1 MLNYSQWW
9 IIVSYLFDW
18 HKISSNENIVS
29 SEPKTFVKQPAFD
42 LVPNRSVSEW
52 TLDWILQ
59 DRYEHVYT
67 HMQYRRRYQ
76 SAPEGR
82 SGSGDGR
89 MDGWKRIKLSVINN
103 AAWSPPFVVLRRNS
117 RPHPRFAR
125 SKILTSARND
135 SINNASSTIALNT
148 YPV

>member
-1 MLNYSQWW
+1 MSNYSQWW
-9 IIVSYLFDW
+9 IIISYLFDW
-18 HKISSNENIVS
+18 HKMSSNENIVS
-29 SEPKTFVKQPAFD
+29 SEPKTFVKQRSFD
-42 LVPNRSVSEW
+42 LVPDRSVSEW
-52 TLDWILQ
+52 TLDWISQ
-59 DRYEHVYT
+59 DWYEHVYT

-103 AAWSPPFVVLRRNS
+103 AAWSPRSSFYAGTVAHTHISQGRRS
-117 RPHPRFAR
+117 SP
-125 SKILTSARND
+125 RND